1 MDLSGRAVLL
11 VVDMQVG
18 FEDPVW
24 GLRNN
29 PRAEL
34 NIGRLL
40 QFWRQTRRPVFFVRH
55 DSTSATSPLR
65 PRQRGNAIKPQV
77 SPVTGEP
84 IIAKTVNAAFI
95 GTDLE
100 AQLRARRVPAV
111 VLTGLTTNHCVSTT
125 ARMAANLGFQTH
137 VVADGTAAF
146 ARRAW
151 DGRMRSADEVHMG
164 ALSDLNG
171 EFATI
176 VDTGALLEAMIAE

>member
-1 MDLSGRAVLL
+1 MDLSGRAALL
-11 VVDMQVG
+11 VIDVQVG

-24 GLRNN
+24 GTRNN

-40 QFWRQTRRPVFFVRH
+40 QFWRQTRRPVIYVRH

-77 SPVTGEP
+77 SPAPGEK
-84 IIAKTVNAAFI
+84 IIVKTVNAAFI

-100 AQLRARRVPAV
+100 VQLRQARSTTV
-111 VLTGLTTNHCVSTT
+111 VLTGLTTNHCISTT
-125 ARMAANLGFQTH
+125 ARMAANLGFNTL
-137 VVADGTAAF
+137 VVSDATAAF
-146 ARRAW
+146 ARRGL
-151 DGRMRSADEVHMG
+151 DGRMRGAAEVHEG
-164 ALSDLNG
+164 ALSDLQG

-176 VDTGALLEAMIAE
+176 IETGALLEVSTAE